1 MARNRHSRTQ
11 VAYTILVV
19 LGLCMAAGCR
29 EYPPVSTEESQDMI
43 KLVYTAANTR
53 DEARLA
59 ACEIRLKQLI
69 EEKKM
74 GEKESA
80 AFQKIID
87 QAKKGDWQAAQ
98 NDALQFARDQVR

>member
-1 MARNRHSRTQ
+1 MVRNSASWSQ
-11 VAYTILVV
+11 VAGAILVV
-19 LGLCMAAGCR
+19 LGLCLAPGCR

-98 NDALQFARDQVR
+98 DDALQFARDQVR

>member
-1 MARNRHSRTQ
+1 MVRNRGFSK
-11 VAYTILVV
+11 AIASALLMILW
-19 LGLCMAAGCR
+19 LGMATGCR

-98 NDALQFARDQVR
+98 DDALQFARDQVR

>member
-1 MARNRHSRTQ
+1 MARNNFYCGSIAS
-11 VAYTILVV
+11 VMLM
-19 LGLCMAAGCR
+19 LGLCLTVGCR

-80 AFQKIID
+80 AFQNIIN
-87 QAKKGDWQAAQ
+87 QAKKGDWQTAQ
-98 NDALQFARDQVR
+98 DAALQFAKDQVR

>member
-1 MARNRHSRTQ
+1 MVRNSASWSQ
-11 VAYTILVV
+11 VAGAILVV
-19 LGLCMAAGCR
+19 LGLCLATGCR

-98 NDALQFARDQVR
+98 DDALQFARDQVR

>member
-1 MARNRHSRTQ
+1 MVRNRGFSK
-11 VAYTILVV
+11 AIASALLMI
-19 LGLCMAAGCR
+19 LGLGMAAGCR

-98 NDALQFARDQVR
+98 DDALQFARDQVR